1 MGCRDVVPPTA
12 PLTIPLPRERFGA
25 SSEKLRGPV
34 CDRGQDPRSGR
45 RTALFAEL
53 KGWYLGQVLE
63 QIADHPVKRVCE
75 LLPPNLPD
83 VRIRFDRRNAA

>member
-1 MGCRDVVPPTA
+1 MPPRRSCA
-12 PLTIPLPRERFGA
+12 ALYAIEA
-25 SSEKLRGPV
+25 EIRG
-34 CDRGQDPRSGR
+34 RAA

-83 VRIRFDRRNAA
+83 VRIRFDRRNAV